1 LKKLVTAIAAML
13 LMILPVPALA
23 ATGDAHRAPTP
34 VATHQAAFTGASR
47 TVANETPYIRPGGS
61 YHSGYRA
68 PSSRVGG
75 SRYSGQYSGQYSG
88 SYGGTSTPRYG
99 WGGFGSHLFSFGSG
113 LLLGSL
119 LHPFGGYYGWGPYY
133 AYHGFSIFSL
143 LIDLLLIFIA
153 WRLIRR
159 LLRR

>member
-23 ATGDAHRAPTP
+23 ATGDVHRAPTP
-34 VATHQAAFTGASR
+34 VATHQATVTGSSGAA
-47 TVANETPYIRPGGS
+47 ANETPYVRPSGG

-68 PSSRVGG
+68 PSSRIGG
-75 SRYSGQYSGQYSG
+75 YRYSGQYSGQYGG
-88 SYGGTSTPRYG
+88 SYGGTTTPRYG

-133 AYHGFSIFSL
+133 AYHGFSFFSL